1 MTPELAS
8 YFAPCD
14 TAALMTQRAIRFFA
28 FTSGNGAGLSG
39 V

>member
-1 MTPELAS
+1 MTLELAS
-8 YFAPCD
+8 LAAACD